1 MSMKTLLCIG
11 GSSGIGAAL
20 IEQLAEDHQIY
31 VASRTAPLFT
41 HPNVNHVVYDVNNPQ
56 IDVLTAIGPI
66 DKFAY
71 FPGSINL
78 KPLSMLKM
86 EHFKE
91 EMQLNFFGLVETVK
105 AIYPQMNEHSSMV
118 FFSTVAVQTGMP
130 FHSSIASAKGAIEG
144 FTRALAAEAA
154 PKIRVN
160 AIAPSIVDTPLAGR
174 LLNNEKK
181 VEMIAERH
189 PLKRVGNAQELANAA
204 AFLLDEKNGW
214 ITGQILKV
222 DGGKSVL
229 SL

>member
-1 MSMKTLLCIG
+1 MKRILCIG
-11 GSSGIGAAL
+11 GSTGIGAAL
-20 IEQLAEDHQIY
+20 VKKLADNHQIII
-31 VASRTAPLFT
+31 ASRTPPSFS
-41 HPNVNHVVYDVNNPQ
+41 HENVQHLVYDVTQPQ
-56 IDVLTAIGPI
+56 PEQLTAIGPI
-66 DKFAY
+66 DKFVY
-71 FPGSINL
+71 FPGNINL
-78 KPLSMLKM
+78 KPLSMLKL

-105 AIYPQMNEHSSMV
+105 TIYAQMNEGSSMV

-160 AIAPSIVDTPLAGR
+160 AIAPSIVDTPLASR

-189 PLKRVGNAQELANAA
+189 PLKRIGNAEELANAV
-204 AFLLDEKNGW
+204 AFLLDEKNSW
-214 ITGQILKV
+214 ITGQVLAI
-222 DGGKSVL
+222 DGGKSSI

>member
-1 MSMKTLLCIG
+1 
-11 GSSGIGAAL
+11 
-20 IEQLAEDHQIY
+20 
-31 VASRTAPLFT
+31 
-41 HPNVNHVVYDVNNPQ
+41 
-56 IDVLTAIGPI
+56 
-66 DKFAY
+66 
-71 FPGSINL
+71 
-78 KPLSMLKM
+78 
-86 EHFKE
+86 
-91 EMQLNFFGLVETVK
+91 
-105 AIYPQMNEHSSMV
+105 MV

>member
-1 MSMKTLLCIG
+1 MKKLVCIG
-11 GSSGIGAAL
+11 GSTGIGAAL
-20 IEQLAEDHQIY
+20 VEQLANDHQIF
-31 VASRTAPLFT
+31 VASRTAPVFSHANIQHIL
-41 HPNVNHVVYDVNNPQ
+41 YDVNEPQ
-56 IDVLTAIGPI
+56 TELLTAIGPI
-66 DKFAY
+66 DKFVY

-86 EHFKE
+86 EHFKD
-91 EMQLNFFGLVETVK
+91 EMQLNFFGLVEAVK
-105 AIYPQMNEHSSMV
+105 AIYPHMNEGSSMV

-204 AFLLDEKNGW
+204 AFLLDEKNSW
-214 ITGQILKV
+214 ITGQILAV

>member
-1 MSMKTLLCIG
+1 M
-11 GSSGIGAAL
+11 
-20 IEQLAEDHQIY
+20 
-31 VASRTAPLFT
+31 
-41 HPNVNHVVYDVNNPQ
+41 NHVVYDVNDAQ
-56 IDVLTAIGPI
+56 TELLTAIGPI

>member
-1 MSMKTLLCIG
+1 
-11 GSSGIGAAL
+11 
-20 IEQLAEDHQIY
+20 
-31 VASRTAPLFT
+31 
-41 HPNVNHVVYDVNNPQ
+41 
-56 IDVLTAIGPI
+56 
-66 DKFAY
+66 
-71 FPGSINL
+71 
-78 KPLSMLKM
+78 MLKM

-91 EMQLNFFGLVETVK
+91 EMQLNFFGLVESVK

-160 AIAPSIVDTPLAGR
+160 AIAPSIVDTPLASR

-214 ITGQILKV
+214 ITGQILAV